1 MNHNDNIL
9 REKEFMKPPHQTDTR
24 LPNGL
29 TLRAL
34 GIGIALMVLNAY
46 WLNEAAWGGR
56 TLHTYIS
63 LFVNTVF
70 CLFVLVLLNLL
81 LKRALPRHALHNT
94 EIFVI
99 YVMLLMG
106 STLGGNTN
114 MGYLIY
120 HLAHPFWFA
129 TAENDWIRLFGGH
142 IPDWFAVRDT
152 NVLRGF
158 YEGESSV
165 FSAQNLYGWLMP
177 ALAWSAFI
185 FVLYFVLICM
195 NVILRRQFTTHERLT
210 YPIAQ
215 LPLEMGGNPS
225 RFFRNRLMWIGFG
238 IAGGIE
244 LLNGLHLV
252 YPAVPSLPVG
262 QRVFSG
268 LFQDKPWNAV
278 GSVLFSVWPSV
289 VGLAFFLPLDLACSA
304 LFFYFFGKI
313 QLVAFSAFGWHTHPY
328 LDEQSQGGWIGLGLL
343 ALWISRRHLNRVFAA
358 FVAGSRIGPTR
369 RPGLDGTAP
378 LGIDDSSEPMPYRY
392 AVFGVIAGLLFLMLF
407 GYRAGASLWA
417 VAVFFCIYFIT
428 AVSLTK
434 VRAGLGPPLHEMY
447 GKDPGTIMVSALG
460 SRHIGAANLTMLSFF
475 FWLNRVN
482 TAHPMPNQLE
492 AFHIGRQS
500 GINGRHLLTAMLI
513 ALGLGI
519 PITFIS
525 YLQLSYNFGGLGAF
539 HTHMPMAWGFNSLEK
554 RLIHPT
560 GMDYTAV
567 SAMGIGFGFTMF
579 LTAMKMRFLWWSL
592 HPIGYVLG
600 TGRWGGDMNFFWFPV
615 LVGWTIKS
623 LVLRYGGLRTYR
635 RAIPFFAGLILGD
648 YIIGA
653 VWSLIGITLQ
663 IPTYKILIE

>member
-1 MNHNDNIL
+1 
-9 REKEFMKPPHQTDTR
+9 MKLPHQTDTR

-29 TLRAL
+29 TLRAVGL
-34 GIGIALMVLNAY
+34 GVALMVLNAY

-81 LKRALPRHALHNT
+81 LKRALPRHALRNA

-120 HLAHPFWFA
+120 NLAHPFWFA
-129 TAENDWIRLFGGH
+129 TAENDWMRLFSGH
-142 IPDWFAVRDT
+142 IPDWFAVRDK

-158 YEGESSV
+158 YEGESSFFAV
-165 FSAQNLYGWLMP
+165 QNLYGWLIP
-177 ALAWSAFI
+177 AIAWSGFI

-215 LPLEMGGNPS
+215 LPLEMGGNPA
-225 RFFRNRLMWIGFG
+225 RFFCNRLMWIGFG

-244 LLNGLHLV
+244 LLNGFHFLF
-252 YPAVPSLPVG
+252 PAIPSIPVG
-262 QRVFSG
+262 QRVLSG
-268 LFQDKPWNAV
+268 LFQEKPWDAV

-289 VGLAFFLPLDLACSA
+289 VGLAYFLPLDLAFSA

-313 QLVAFSAFGWHTHPY
+313 QLVACSAFGWYTHPY

-343 ALWISRRHLNRVFAA
+343 ALWISRRHLKRVFTQ
-358 FVAGSRIGPTR
+358 VATGLRPQSPRS
-369 RPGLDGTAP
+369 PGLDETAP
-378 LGIDDSSEPMPYRY
+378 FEIDDPSEPMPYRY
-392 AVFGVIAGLLFLMLF
+392 AVWGMLAGLLLIMLF
-407 GYRAGASLWA
+407 GCKAGASFWA
-417 VAVFFCIYFIT
+417 LVVFFCIYFIT
-428 AVSLTK
+428 AISLTK

-460 SRHIGAANLTMLSFF
+460 SRHIGAANLTVLSFF

-492 AFHIGRQS
+492 AFHIGRQT
-500 GINGRHLLTAMLI
+500 GINGRHLLMAMLI
-513 ALGLGI
+513 ALGVGI
-519 PITFIS
+519 PLTFLA
-525 YLQLSYNFGGLGAF
+525 YLQLSYNLGGLGAF
-539 HTHMPMAWGFNSLEK
+539 HAHMPMAWGFNSLEK

-560 GMDYTAV
+560 DADYAAV
-567 SAMGIGFGFTMF
+567 TAMGIGFGFTML

-600 TGRWGGDMNFFWFPV
+600 TGRLGGDMNFFWFPV

-623 LVLRYGGLRTYR
+623 LVLRYGGLHSYR

-653 VWSLIGITLQ
+653 FWSLIGITLQ

>member
-1 MNHNDNIL
+1 
-9 REKEFMKPPHQTDTR
+9 MKPTHQTNTT

-34 GIGIALMVLNAY
+34 VLGITLMVLNAY

-81 LKRALPRHALHNT
+81 LKRALPRQALHNA

-129 TAENDWIRLFGGH
+129 TAENDWMRLFGGH

-158 YEGESSV
+158 YEGESS
-165 FSAQNLYGWLMP
+165 FFATRNLYGWLIP
-177 ALAWSAFI
+177 ALTWSAFI
-185 FVLYFVLICM
+185 IVLYFVLICM

-215 LPLEMGGNPS
+215 LPLEMGNDPA

-244 LLNGLHLV
+244 LVNGFHFL
-252 YPAVPSLPVG
+252 YPAIPSIPIG
-262 QRVFSG
+262 QRVLSG
-268 LFQDKPWNAV
+268 MFQEKPWDAV
-278 GSVLFSVWPSV
+278 GSVNFSIWPSV
-289 VGLAFFLPLDLACSA
+289 VGLAFFLPLDLAFSA

-313 QLVAFSAFGWHTHPY
+313 QLVSCSAFGWYTRPY

-343 ALWISRRHLNRVFAA
+343 ALWISRRHLKRVFARV
-358 FVAGSRIGPTR
+358 VAGLRPRSPR
-369 RPGLDGTAP
+369 RPQTNEITRDE
-378 LGIDDSSEPMPYRY
+378 IDDSSEPMPYRY
-392 AVFGVIAGLLFLMLF
+392 AAWGMLAGLFLIVLFSCK
-407 GYRAGASLWA
+407 AGASLWA

-428 AVSLTK
+428 AISLTK

-447 GKDPGTIMVSALG
+447 QKDPGTIMVSALG
-460 SRHIGAANLTMLSFF
+460 TRHIGAANLTVLSFF

-492 AFHIGRQS
+492 AFHIGRQT
-500 GINGRHLLTAMLI
+500 GINAKHLLLAMLI
-513 ALGLGI
+513 ALGIGI
-519 PITFIS
+519 PITFIT
-525 YLQLSYNFGGLGAF
+525 YLQLSYNLGGLGAF
-539 HTHMPMAWGFNSLEK
+539 HTHVPMAWGFNSLEK

-560 GMDYTAV
+560 DADYAAA

-615 LVGWTIKS
+615 LVGWSIKS

-648 YIIGA
+648 YVIGA
-653 VWSLIGITLQ
+653 LWSLIGITLQ